1 MSHFFTILIALRVI
15 FCPLLCEVQGCT
27 PMRALL
33 SEDQNLATH
42 HDTCC
47 SHCALEPTAPA
58 SENSPTHSCP
68 DCDCFCSQS
77 AIVGMKV
84 DLDDMSSSVWEAY
97 FPSQDRW
104 QVAENRT
111 LIDLASTRSTGI
123 TPGRS
128 LRLAFASLL
137 I

>member
-1 MSHFFTILIALRVI
+1 
-15 FCPLLCEVQGCT
+15 
-27 PMRALL
+27 
-33 SEDQNLATH
+33 
-42 HDTCC
+42 
-47 SHCALEPTAPA
+47 
-58 SENSPTHSCP
+58 
-68 DCDCFCSQS
+68 
-77 AIVGMKV
+77 MKV

-111 LIDLASTRSTGI
+111 LIDSMASTRSTGI